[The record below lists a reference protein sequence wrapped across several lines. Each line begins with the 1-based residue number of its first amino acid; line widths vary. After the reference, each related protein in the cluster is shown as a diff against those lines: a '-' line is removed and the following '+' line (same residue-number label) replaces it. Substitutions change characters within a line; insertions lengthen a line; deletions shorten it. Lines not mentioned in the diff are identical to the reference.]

1 LKRVVGIG
9 VVFLKV
15 RKAKKLTD
23 WYQKLL
29 GITTEEGAVTLT
41 FIWMAIRMVTIRL
54 QRTPTM

>member
-1 LKRVVGIG
+1 MKRVVGIG

-29 GITTEEGAVTLT
+29 ASQPKRE
-41 FIWMAIRMVTIRL
+41 R
-54 QRTPTM
+54 